1 MSIPVTVVISCAGMG
16 RRLGLSKTKALVHI
30 CGRPLIAWQLDALK
44 WVRDLRVVV
53 GYQSQ
58 DVIDYVLSVRKD
70 VIFTFNHDYRETG
83 TAASFSKGALGVSG
97 LVVSLDGDL
106 IVRPSHLK
114 AFIYKQMPILGV
126 LEPSTDDPLYALM
139 DNKSQ
144 MVTAFDRESNK
155 SKQAMEWSGL
165 CQLNVSQIVAS
176 QQMGLG
182 SGHVYQLIEPHLPIP
197 ACQIDAREVDT
208 SADFSRA
215 EEWLSKH
222 MHEWDEF

>member
-1 MSIPVTVVISCAGMG
+1 MG

-30 CGRPLIAWQLDALK
+30 CGRPLIAWQLDALR
-44 WVRDLRVVV
+44 WVKDLRVVV

-70 VIFTFNHDYRETG
+70 VLFVFNHQYKDTG
-83 TAASFSKGALGVSG
+83 TAASFTKGVCGVSSG

-114 AFIYKQMPILGV
+114 DFIYKQMPMLGV

-139 DNKSQ
+139 DGQSQ
-144 MVTAFDRESNK
+144 MVTAFDREANT
-155 SKQAMEWSGL
+155 SKKMMEWSGL
-165 CQLNVSQIVAS
+165 CQLNAS
-176 QQMGLG
+176 QVSLSLQRGLG
-182 SGHVYQLIEPHLPIP
+182 SGHVYQLIQPHLPMP
-197 ACQIDAREVDT
+197 AFRVDAREIDT

-222 MHEWDEF
+222 MHEWNEF